1 MAAEWQIG
9 DRIQNR
15 WEIHRILKGGMGI
28 VYVVYDHDWHE
39 PFAVKTFQDEL
50 FAQNSAIADLFTD
63 EALVWIGLDVHQN
76 ITQARLVQKIE
87 NKPFLF
93 LEYVSGGDL
102 SGWIGTPRLTEDLSK
117 VLLFAVQF
125 CDGMTYAV
133 AKGIKAHRD
142 IKPQNCLVTEDGTL
156 KITDFGLAKV
166 LDDVSLSSSG
176 QSKRGASIGLSRTG
190 KGAGTCTH
198 MAPEQFDDAKHVDVR
213 SDVYSFGVM
222 LFQMVTGK
230 LPFSGRTWQEL
241 ERLHKSQALPSF
253 SVNSSSFKVVVEK
266 CLAKDP
272 AQRYADFF
280 KLRNDLA
287 QIYEGLVGD
296 PAPQPATG
304 KTLVAEQYNNKGV
317 SLKNLDRPAEALE
330 CYDRAI
336 EITAEFA
343 GAWANKGV
351 ALKILERYREAE
363 DCYDRA
369 LKLTPDFGEV
379 LTNKANLLQLLRK
392 FDDAIGY
399 YDRALKLNPLLE
411 QAWSNKGETLRLSGK
426 HQEAIGCY
434 ERALQLNQ
442 RDSDNWTGIGLTYA
456 DLGRHEQALSSYDHS
471 LTLNPQ
477 QGRTWANKAV
487 SLRSL
492 RRPEESLQ
500 ASNRALDLDH
510 SLAEAW
516 STKGNALH
524 DLGRLQ
530 EAITCYDRSLEL
542 NPRKPLAWCNK
553 GEVLRLVERYDE
565 AAECYRQALALDP
578 NDAEAWHGG
587 GAVYLNMGEYENAFA
602 YCERALEINPR
613 LETAWSNKGAI
624 LLKWERYP
632 EAVACFDHSL
642 AVNPNFAG
650 AWFNRGMALLHCERL
665 TEGLASFQEAE
676 RLGFSQAGEVL
687 AIYRQTFNQ

>member
-1 MAAEWQIG
+1 MATPWQIG

-15 WEIHRILKGGMGI
+15 WEIHRILKGGMGG

-50 FAQNSAIADLFTD
+50 FAQNSSIADLFTK
-63 EALVWIGLDVHQN
+63 EALVWLGLDVHQN

-102 SGWIGTPRLTEDLSK
+102 SSWIGTPRLTEDLSK
-117 VLLFAVQF
+117 VLHFAVQF

-166 LDDVSLSSSG
+166 LDHVNLGLSG
-176 QSKRGASIGLSRTG
+176 QSKGGTGFGLSRTG

-213 SDVYSFGVM
+213 SDVYSFGVV

-230 LPFSGRTWQEL
+230 LPFSGRTWQEF

-253 SVNSSSFKVVVEK
+253 SVNSTSLKVVVEK

-272 AQRYADFF
+272 GQRYADFF
-280 KLRNDLA
+280 KLRNDLV
-287 QIYEGLVGD
+287 QIYEGLVGE

-317 SLKNLDRPAEALE
+317 SLKNLDRPVDALV

-336 EITAEFA
+336 EIKAEFA

-351 ALKILERYREAE
+351 ALKNLERYQEAA

-369 LKLTPDFGEV
+369 LELTPGFGEV
-379 LTNKANLLQLLRK
+379 LTNKANLLQLLGR
-392 FDDAIGY
+392 FEDAIDY
-399 YDRALKLNPLLE
+399 YDRALKLNPYLD
-411 QAWSNKGETLRLSGK
+411 QAWANKGETLRRSGK
-426 HQEAIGCY
+426 HQQAVGCY
-434 ERALQLNQ
+434 ERALEINP
-442 RDSDNWTGIGLTYA
+442 RDSGHWTGLGSTYA
-456 DLGRHEQALSSYDHS
+456 GVGRHEEAISAYDRS

-477 QGRTWANKAV
+477 QGRTWANKAA
-487 SLRSL
+487 SLRSV
-492 RRPEESLQ
+492 RRLEESVK
-500 ASNRALDLDH
+500 ASDLAIELDP
-510 SLAEAW
+510 SVAEAW

-530 EAITCYDRSLEL
+530 DTITCYDRSLEL
-542 NPRKPLAWCNK
+542 NPRQPLAWCNK

-578 NDAEAWHGG
+578 NDAEAWHGSS
-587 GAVYLNMGEYENAFA
+587 AVYLNMGEYEKAFA
-602 YCERALEINPR
+602 YGERALEINPR

-624 LLKWERYP
+624 LSKWERYP
-632 EAVACFDHSL
+632 EAVACFDKSL

-650 AWFNRGMALLHCERL
+650 AWFNRGMALLHCDQL
-665 TEGLASFQEAE
+665 TEGLAAFHEAE

-687 AIYRQTFNQ
+687 ALYRKTFNQ